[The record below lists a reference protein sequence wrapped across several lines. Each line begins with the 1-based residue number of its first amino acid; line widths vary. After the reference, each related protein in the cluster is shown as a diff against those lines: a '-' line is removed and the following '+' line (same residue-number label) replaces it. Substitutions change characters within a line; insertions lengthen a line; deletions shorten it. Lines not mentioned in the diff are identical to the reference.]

1 MTAKRKRLIIL
12 KRLRERRARPVNRAR
27 CAVRGD
33 LEEID
38 VRFTDRRQW
47 PVLGALAAFAIAASV
62 ACAPVACAHAP
73 DAEEIALGSLV
84 DAEIAF
90 ARMGWE
96 RGVHAAFLA
105 NFAPDGVV
113 FEPKPARLR
122 ETWEARRAPED
133 PLALRLEWKPA
144 QAGVA
149 RSHDFGYT
157 TGPYT
162 AWNTAQPD
170 RQRHGVFFSVWQR
183 NAAGRWQVILDAG
196 VTTPLAVDFASLG
209 ASPRPRFEGR
219 SNPASERRRLLARE
233 ASGFGAKAAAITPT
247 RYAEL
252 LADDAR
258 LHRNGAPPLASRAA
272 VATEMA
278 RRMREVTWTPLDARV
293 AASGD
298 MAVTWGEYRESDRAS
313 TVRRGYYA
321 HLWLR
326 ERAGRWRLAY
336 DIALPES

>member
-1 MTAKRKRLIIL
+1 M
-12 KRLRERRARPVNRAR
+12 
-27 CAVRGD
+27 
-33 LEEID
+33 
-38 VRFTDRRQW
+38 RFTDWRQW
-47 PVLGALAAFAIAASV
+47 SVLGALAAFAIAASV
-62 ACAPVACAHAP
+62 ACAPAACAHEP

-122 ETWEARRAPED
+122 ETWGARPAPED
-133 PLALRLEWKPA
+133 PLAPRLEWKPA

-162 AWNTAQPD
+162 AWNAAQPD

-183 NAAGRWQVILDAG
+183 NAAGKWQVILDAG
-196 VTTPLAVDFASLG
+196 ITTPLAVDSVSLG

-219 SNPASERRRLLARE
+219 SNAVSERRRLLARE
-233 ASGFGAKAAAITPT
+233 ASGFGAQAAAITPN

-252 LADDAR
+252 LMDDAR

-272 VATEMA
+272 IAPEIA
-278 RRMREVTWTPLDARV
+278 HRMRDVTWTPINARV
-293 AASGD
+293 AASCD
-298 MAVTWGEYRESDRAS
+298 MAVTYGEYRETDRES
-313 TVRRGYYA
+313 MVRRGYYV